1 MELNSPSRTTLG
13 GVSLT
18 VLGFNVGAIA
28 DNPAPNTILFSSGGV
43 TVVLH
48 NITPI
53 PPFPDVLVD
62 AMEITFLNA
71 PFNPFG
77 GLVNGTITIAESAT
91 TLTIVPPPPVVP
103 EPVTLALLG
112 IGLYAL
118 VVRRLGQRPY
128 AQARRP

>member
-1 MELNSPSRTTLG
+1 
-13 GVSLT
+13 
-18 VLGFNVGAIA
+18 
-28 DNPAPNTILFSSGGV
+28 V

-91 TLTIVPPPPVVP
+91 TLTIVPPPPAPVVP

-112 IGLYAL
+112 IGLCAL
-118 VVRRLGQRPY
+118 VLRRL
-128 AQARRP
+128 A